1 MFACLTV
8 AIMANIEQQIQA
20 LTSQVH
26 QLTAQLSSQQQEL
39 GNTRAALEQQT
50 QATNAALSV
59 AQSAITQLAASST
72 QAQAAESRRRPLNP
86 KLVKP
91 PEPFL
96 GTDADWDRFKF
107 SFTSWIG
114 TVDPEYPQLLSDAAA
129 QPDEIDSVDMV
140 DQAEGF
146 CTDLFAILVGLCQAG
161 EIPALAMLVPD
172 RNGFELWRRMHA
184 RYEPEN
190 KHKPFAW
197 LRVLSN
203 PSFPTKEG
211 QWQRGLEEWEGEI
224 AKYERE
230 YKKVFDPDLKLAILS
245 EVAPKALAP
254 QIAMNSAHLTT
265 HKALREFIVQ
275 YLKSKNLWKRGAGTA
290 FGSASASAPLTPYSG
305 PAPMEIGAFDATDA
319 KPKGKEAKG
328 GKGGKKG
335 NPDKGSKGLQ
345 TKGDGKGKDNKKGDP
360 SNGKPGKGA
369 PCAICGPEKGK
380 NHSTDACFFNART
393 NPKGDSKGNKRGPP
407 QNASAEGAIDSDK
420 NVASTIS
427 ALQSQLDALRVA
439 SAAPSQQSAG
449 RKGQGAIQEMLFAI
463 SESPVQAVEIT
474 EHIAAASSVKYVLVD
489 SGATTSCADEQCFP
503 AAAVDPARQKELW
516 AINGTR
522 IRHKGE
528 LTASTAIPAT
538 DCHGQDTKIPASFRM
553 DVTDATEPVMALCRI
568 LDDADCDLHFYRSS
582 SGKPAHMDTPNG
594 QTVILPRFGARF
606 YMPYE
611 DRHPHHATAEFVAAE
626 IDGDELS
633 IDYSPSEPG
642 SNAAEAALPD
652 SIDVDV
658 EPALPQP
665 AALPV
670 PDAPTDEQRAH
681 HNLTHADFAPW
692 CPHCVAGKAPDAQ
705 HRRQNKHEDPEVP
718 VLQVDYQ
725 FFSRDGQ
732 LVEEESRTAT
742 VLTGTDLSSGW
753 PMMAFVPQ
761 KGADA
766 YVVRAV
772 VSWVKRLGY
781 AKVVIQHDQEHAL
794 RTVVEQVQKELG
806 HDRVQIR
813 AAPRYSHASQG
824 GAENAN
830 RLMAGMLRT
839 WLSALN
845 QAYPN
850 PAEPLDINHPVV
862 PWLCRWV
869 AFVWA
874 RYHVQSDK
882 LTPYRIVSGRDYATP
897 IVQFGEV
904 VLCKVPNT
912 QSLNK
917 SKPRWFKGLFVGR
930 LELDDS
936 AVILTNAGA
945 ITVRSIRRVPA
956 ADQYEVSYLNDACGL
971 PWAPSGKRSKVR
983 TQSSN
988 VVAVPIPASDP
999 PAPAPKASGDVQSA
1013 QPDVSCPGQ
1022 ICIRPPVMP
1031 DAPTSS
1037 DSHESRALGPG
1048 SGQNSV
1054 PGTPLSEARGM
1065 TPDSSHRMTMT
1076 PPTPPSPFA
1085 REIEGPA
1092 SPFRGSGSMQIERD
1106 APTPTGVNAIP
1117 LPSPV
1122 HSTDKRPLPQP
1133 SEPAAAATESQPKV
1147 PKVGTI

>member
-1 MFACLTV
+1 
-8 AIMANIEQQIQA
+8 MA
-20 LTSQVH
+20 
-26 QLTAQLSSQQQEL
+26 
-39 GNTRAALEQQT
+39 
-50 QATNAALSV
+50 
-59 AQSAITQLAASST
+59 
-72 QAQAAESRRRPLNP
+72 
-86 KLVKP
+86 
-91 PEPFL
+91 F
-96 GTDADWDRFKF
+96 
-107 SFTSWIG
+107 
-114 TVDPEYPQLLSDAAA
+114 
-129 QPDEIDSVDMV
+129 
-140 DQAEGF
+140 
-146 CTDLFAILVGLCQAG
+146 
-161 EIPALAMLVPD
+161 
-172 RNGFELWRRMHA
+172 
-184 RYEPEN
+184 
-190 KHKPFAW
+190 
-197 LRVLSN
+197 
-203 PSFPTKEG
+203 
-211 QWQRGLEEWEGEI
+211 
-224 AKYERE
+224 
-230 YKKVFDPDLKLAILS
+230 
-245 EVAPKALAP
+245 
-254 QIAMNSAHLTT
+254 
-265 HKALREFIVQ
+265 
-275 YLKSKNLWKRGAGTA
+275 
-290 FGSASASAPLTPYSG
+290 
-305 PAPMEIGAFDATDA
+305 
-319 KPKGKEAKG
+319 
-328 GKGGKKG
+328 
-335 NPDKGSKGLQ
+335 
-345 TKGDGKGKDNKKGDP
+345 
-360 SNGKPGKGA
+360 
-369 PCAICGPEKGK
+369 
-380 NHSTDACFFNART
+380 
-393 NPKGDSKGNKRGPP
+393 
-407 QNASAEGAIDSDK
+407 
-420 NVASTIS
+420 
-427 ALQSQLDALRVA
+427 
-439 SAAPSQQSAG
+439 
-449 RKGQGAIQEMLFAI
+449 
-463 SESPVQAVEIT
+463 
-474 EHIAAASSVKYVLVD
+474 
-489 SGATTSCADEQCFP
+489 
-503 AAAVDPARQKELW
+503 
-516 AINGTR
+516 
-522 IRHKGE
+522 
-528 LTASTAIPAT
+528 
-538 DCHGQDTKIPASFRM
+538 
-553 DVTDATEPVMALCRI
+553 CRI

-904 VLCKVPNT
+904 LLCKVPNT
-912 QSLNK
+912 HSLNK

-1147 PKVGTI
+1147 PKVGTISSALQQIQDWARSGQWEQKICSVLDLLDTQLDPREVEKARDVQMATLVEKHFAVPKLKSEIPRKSKLFNFKWVDEIKRGVYRSRFTCADIKKKYSKEELAEETNTFAPTPYEESHVLLELKCLAKGWHTRSGDVRCAYLLGADSGDSSGNPVHVRMPPEYVKYFRSWLSEQSAETKSKFENITDVDLCKQVVLELVGNLYGRRPAGSNYRQEFEKVVTERLVPKGYRFVRGRRDPTVYTCAATDATLLHHVDDFRIGASDPDLEFFAV